1 MPKKQI
7 TDYVIYK
14 IICNDENIKDCY
26 VGSTSNFK
34 VRKWDHKT
42 TCNSNTNKM
51 SNYKI
56 YQTIRENGGWEN
68 WTMIPIAE
76 HKEITVI
83 QARIKE
89 EEQRVLLNA
98 SMNSRAAFRTAEE
111 LQQIENERKKKN
123 RQTEEVKIKEQK
135 YSELYRELNKNIINE
150 KQKKRYKLNDDEWKQ
165 KRNEKIKEYRRL
177 NKEAYNA
184 KQKEWRLKRELK
196 QKQEKL

>member
-1 MPKKQI
+1 MPKKEI

-42 TCNSNTNKM
+42 TYNSNTNKM

-56 YQTIRENGGWEN
+56 YQTIRENGGWDN

-111 LQQIENERKKKN
+111 ARQLELKQRKEH
-123 RQTEEVKIKEQK
+123 RQKEEVKIKEQK
-135 YSELYRELNKNIINE
+135 YSKLYRELNKDKINE
-150 KQKKRYKLNDDEWKQ
+150 RQRQSYALNADEEYKQ
-165 KRNEKIKEYRRL
+165 KRNEKIKEQRQL

-184 KQKEWRLKRELK
+184 KQKEWRLRRLNKKEEIK
-196 QKQEKL
+196 

>member
-1 MPKKQI
+1 MPKKEI

-14 IICNDENIKDCY
+14 IICNDENITDCY

-34 VRKWDHKT
+34 VRKWDHKRLSNDE
-42 TCNSNTNKM
+42 NSKF
-51 SNYKI
+51 KI
-56 YQTIRENGGWEN
+56 YETIRNNGGWNN
-68 WTMIPIAE
+68 WTMLPIAE

-111 LQQIENERKKKN
+111 TRQIDLEQRKQH
-123 RQTEEVKIKEQK
+123 RQTEEAKIKERK
-135 YSELYRELNKNIINE
+135 YRELNKDIINQRQRQNYTLYDE
-150 KQKKRYKLNDDEWKQ
+150 EWKQ
-165 KRNEKIKEYRRL
+165 KRNEKIKESRRL

-184 KQKEWRLKRELK
+184 KQKEWRLKRDLNKKDEIK
-196 QKQEKL
+196 

>member
-1 MPKKQI
+1 
-7 TDYVIYK
+7 
-14 IICNDENIKDCY
+14 
-26 VGSTSNFK
+26 
-34 VRKWDHKT
+34 
-42 TCNSNTNKM
+42 
-51 SNYKI
+51 
-56 YQTIRENGGWEN
+56 
-68 WTMIPIAE
+68 
-76 HKEITVI
+76 
-83 QARIKE
+83 
-89 EEQRVLLNA
+89 
-98 SMNSRAAFRTAEE
+98 MNE
-111 LQQIENERKKKN
+111 KKKN